1 MSEQRGPT
9 LRFSAVADY
18 GRLLRQGVLQPEPQ
32 LTKRQTEV
40 LAFIWRYFVDNQCYP
55 THREIT
61 SELGATSSN
70 AGPWIDGLE
79 KKGVIIKVNGRR
91 NIRITT
97 AGVGALQALGLINQ
111 EQLEL

>member
-1 MSEQRGPT
+1 M
-9 LRFSAVADY
+9 LAY
-18 GRLLRQGVLQPEPQ
+18 GHLLQPSVLRPTAQ

-40 LAFIWRYFVDNQCYP
+40 LAFIWHYFVEHRCYP

-61 SELGATSSN
+61 CALGAASSN
-70 AGPWIDGLE
+70 AGPWIDGLK
-79 KKGVIIKVNGRR
+79 KKGVITKVGGSR

-97 AGVGALQALGLINQ
+97 EGVGALQTLGLIKQ